1 MRTELLDK
9 LELLGRNEYTGQKP
23 DITRTKKF
31 LNLCDN
37 PQDEF
42 PAVHITGTN
51 GKGSVAVTIA
61 KILEK
66 SGYKAGLYTSPHLID
81 FRERIRIGNQ
91 LIPLEKIREY
101 LSGYPFFDKRYSLT
115 YFEIL
120 TAIAFLYFA
129 EKKVDIAVVEVGLG
143 GRYDATNVVKN
154 KLVSIITPIDYDH
167 TDLLGHK
174 LRSITEEKT
183 GIIKVGV
190 PVITN
195 NYRTIVKKIIKDV
208 CKKNNSPL
216 YIAGKDFNYGSTKI
230 NWSKR
235 QQVFSY
241 YGLDKSYKNLTT
253 TLLGKHQFSNVSLAL
268 ACIELLRRRL
278 DIPDSAVQDGLKK
291 VCWPGRFDIRK
302 TMIFDGAHNPH
313 GIKSLKENL
322 KKYTNNKKIT
332 IVLSIMREKDY
343 RGMCKELSGIIK
355 SAVLFRLEIPRAVEP
370 EILAETLKKF
380 IKPDSIEIA
389 EDFNDL
395 INRVSNEKVV
405 CVTGSLYLVGKIME
419 FIGM

>member
-23 DITRTKKF
+23 DITRIKKF

-174 LRSITEEKT
+174 LRSITE
-183 GIIKVGV
+183 
-190 PVITN
+190 
-195 NYRTIVKKIIKDV
+195 
-208 CKKNNSPL
+208 
-216 YIAGKDFNYGSTKI
+216 
-230 NWSKR
+230 
-235 QQVFSY
+235 
-241 YGLDKSYKNLTT
+241 
-253 TLLGKHQFSNVSLAL
+253 
-268 ACIELLRRRL
+268 
-278 DIPDSAVQDGLKK
+278 
-291 VCWPGRFDIRK
+291 RK
-302 TMIFDGAHNPH
+302 Q
-313 GIKSLKENL
+313 E
-322 KKYTNNKKIT
+322 
-332 IVLSIMREKDY
+332 
-343 RGMCKELSGIIK
+343 
-355 SAVLFRLEIPRAVEP
+355 
-370 EILAETLKKF
+370 
-380 IKPDSIEIA
+380 
-389 EDFNDL
+389 
-395 INRVSNEKVV
+395 
-405 CVTGSLYLVGKIME
+405 
-419 FIGM
+419 